1 MSVSCSVTARLLQEK
16 VGSLYRLHRPGQDSS
31 AKRETKGSVAEAA
44 LALSPSELVAERY
57 RPLRPLGSGGSGSVW
72 LARDERTGLDVA
84 LKIVPRE
91 GKAAT
96 RAEREALAAARLRH
110 ERCLRAYGLDRDTR
124 NVYIAYEYV
133 PGQTM
138 RQALRAGELNDA
150 AAVETAAQVLD
161 GLAHAHARGIVHR
174 DVKPSNV
181 LLAEGQELSV
191 RLLDFGLA
199 QLAEEE
205 SLTATGDVPGTL
217 AYVPPERL
225 VHGESGGPPADVWA
239 VGTMLWEALAG
250 WHPFWNGSLLETA
263 KRIETGAA
271 PLSQIR
277 PDLPKPLCALVD
289 RMLAVDPARRPT
301 AARLASEL
309 RDAFAERLRR
319 RKTRTTIPAPRRPS
333 LRLAAPAAAALFAGW
348 TTAALPFFPEL
359 FVPLLALLAG
369 ALTLVRPRL
378 GLAFALAVPVF
389 PLGNISSGLAFLYA
403 ALAVC
408 WLAFSWR
415 APRTGLFLVL
425 GPLFAPVLALGLLP
439 LTAQAVGGRAR
450 RAVQVAAAVV
460 LAAIVAGLRHAS
472 LPFTGTEPPKG
483 LGIAGSDDPF
493 AVATALLHALEAH
506 PALLL
511 EAVVLAAAAV
521 ALPYARERG
530 VWAIA
535 GLGAGLIAL
544 TLLPAPTVAATPLV
558 LAAWA
563 TCVALALHPR
573 LPELKLSLP
582 SAPWGTGQARRAR
595 S

>member
-1 MSVSCSVTARLLQEK
+1 LQEK
-16 VGSLYRLHRPGQDSS
+16 VGSLYRLHRSGQDSS
-31 AKRETKGSVAEAA
+31 RERETKGIVAEPA
-44 LALSPSELVAERY
+44 LGGLRETLPALSTSELVAERY

-72 LARDERTGLDVA
+72 LARDEQTGLDVA
-84 LKIVPRE
+84 LKIVARE

-110 ERCLRAYGLDRDTR
+110 ERCLRAYGLERDSR

-138 RQALRAGELNDA
+138 REALRAGELKDD
-150 AAVETAAQVLD
+150 AAVETAAQVLE

-181 LLAEGQELSV
+181 LLAEGDELSV

-239 VGTMLWEALAG
+239 VGTMLWESLAG

-271 PLSQIR
+271 PLASVR
-277 PDLPKPLCALVD
+277 PDLPKQLCVLVD
-289 RMLAVDPARRPT
+289 RMLAVDPGARPP
-301 AARLASEL
+301 ASRLAFEL

-319 RKTRTTIPAPRRPS
+319 RKPRPPIPPIPALRAPI
-333 LRLAAPAAAALFAGW
+333 RLAAPAAAALFAGW
-348 TTAALPFFPEL
+348 TAASLPFFPPL
-359 FVPLLALLAG
+359 FAPLLALLAG

-378 GLAFALAVPVF
+378 GLAFALAVPVL
-389 PLGNISSGLAFLYA
+389 PLGNVSSGLALVYG
-403 ALAVC
+403 AVACC
-408 WLAFSWR
+408 WLGLSWR
-415 APRTGLFLVL
+415 TPRQGLFLAL
-425 GPLFAPVLALGLLP
+425 GPLLAPVLALGLLP
-439 LTAQAVGGRAR
+439 LAAQAIRSNAR
-450 RAVQVAAAVV
+450 RALQVGAAVL
-460 LAAIVAGLRHAS
+460 LAAIVAGLRHTA
-472 LPFTGTEPPKG
+472 LPFTGATAPKG
-483 LGIAGSDDPF
+483 LGIAGSDDPL
-493 AVATALLHALEAH
+493 AVATALLRALEGH

-511 EAVVLAAAAV
+511 EATVLAAAAA
-521 ALPYARERG
+521 ALPFARARG
-530 VWAIA
+530 IWPIA
-535 GLGAGLIAL
+535 GLGAAL
-544 TLLPAPTVAATPLV
+544 MALALLPAPTVAAAPLV

-563 TCVALALHPR
+563 TCTVLALR
-573 LPELKLSLP
+573 LPRAEG
-582 SAPWGTGQARRAR
+582 AGRAR
-595 S
+595 EARG

>member
-1 MSVSCSVTARLLQEK
+1 LQEK
-16 VGSLYRLHRPGQDSS
+16 VGSLYRVGRPAQDSDRPGENS
-31 AKRETKGSVAEAA
+31 GLVVEAA
-44 LALSPSELVAERY
+44 LALSTSELVAERY

-110 ERCLRAYGLDRDTR
+110 ERCLRAYGLDRDSR

-138 RQALRAGELNDA
+138 RQALRAGELDDA
-150 AAVETAAQVLD
+150 DAVETAAQVLE
-161 GLAHAHARGIVHR
+161 GLAHAHAHGIVHR

-181 LLAEGQELSV
+181 LLAEGEVLSA

-225 VHGESGGPPADVWA
+225 VHGESGGPPADIWA
-239 VGTMLWEALAG
+239 VGAMLWESLAG

-271 PLSQIR
+271 PLAQAR

-289 RMLAVDPARRPT
+289 RMLALDPSARPP
-301 AARLASEL
+301 AAHLAHEL

-319 RKTRTTIPAPRRPS
+319 RKTRTNVPA
-333 LRLAAPAAAALFAGW
+333 LRVPVRLLAPAAAALFAGW
-348 TTAALPFFPEL
+348 VAAALPFYPVPV
-359 FVPLLALLAG
+359 VPLLALLAG

-378 GLAFALAVPVF
+378 GLAFALAVPVL
-389 PLGNISSGLAFLYA
+389 PLGNVSSGLAVLYG
-403 ALAVC
+403 AVACC
-408 WLAFSWR
+408 WLVASWR
-415 APRTGLFLVL
+415 APREGLFLAL

-439 LTAQAVGGRAR
+439 LASQGIRSTGRR
-450 RAVQVAAAVV
+450 VLQVVAAV
-460 LAAIVAGLRHAS
+460 LLAGLVAGLRHAS
-472 LPFTGTEPPKG
+472 LPFTGAAPPKG
-483 LGIAGSDDPF
+483 LGIAGSEDPF
-493 AVATALLHALEAH
+493 AVAVALLRALESH
-506 PALLL
+506 PTLLL

-521 ALPYARERG
+521 AIPYVRERSL
-530 VWAIA
+530 WWIA
-535 GLGAGLIAL
+535 GLGAALIAC
-544 TLLPAPTVAATPLV
+544 TLLPAPAVGAAPLV
-558 LAAWA
+558 LAAWL
-563 TCVALALHPR
+563 TCGVLGL
-573 LPELKLSLP
+573 
-582 SAPWGTGQARRAR
+582 RAR
-595 S
+595 G